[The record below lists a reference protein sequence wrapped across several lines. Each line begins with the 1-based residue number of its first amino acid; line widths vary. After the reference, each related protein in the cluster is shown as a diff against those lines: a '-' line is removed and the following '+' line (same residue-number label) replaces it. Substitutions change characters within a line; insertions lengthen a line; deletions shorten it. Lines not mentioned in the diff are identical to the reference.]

1 MKFSPQRTARWMAA
15 RIFGTMLFLMAL
27 SVASAQTATNIQVT
41 STVQQSSV
49 KRLGVNL
56 GDETYWDSGQL
67 LKNLVFEN
75 PGFEGMKYRSIMI
88 CAAVTSSTC
97 TDDNNYSPQPTG
109 FWTGGTYTIL
119 SGKSAGTS
127 GTIVSST
134 QNPSSCSGCGQ
145 IIQFDKN
152 LNTAVGDYYVLTNN
166 FPGSGDAGW
175 WDNTS
180 GGGTITTETNDLS
193 PETPGKQAIVL
204 NAAAAGKSA
213 LLTSY
218 FDNENGLSFIQLN
231 GAFAVTFRA
240 KGVGGNNQVN
250 VSVQRLESTGFVTYL
265 NQTLTLTNAWQ
276 DYTLP
281 FSANETGNA
290 TGTVQLV
297 FGVGGS
303 TVELDDVSLAQ
314 TNSSA
319 SNPTAFRDDVVN
331 ALKELNPGTIRMM
344 AAGAALGSDIPNQL
358 QVPFARYREGFSTG
372 ATTENAVAYG
382 IHEFLQLCQT
392 VGADPWITIP
402 TATTTTEM
410 TDFIEYL
417 TGTGSDPWSSLRIS
431 RGQSAPWT
439 SVFNKIHIEFG
450 NETWNGSFR
459 GESMDYNAY
468 PGLANQIFGAARQTP
483 GYVASKFDLVLDGFA
498 AGAGYNQILLAGSNQ
513 HDSLDIAPYL
523 LYSANNEAQAT
534 MFGALLAEPEL
545 FEGTTG
551 EVYADIGAVQT
562 APTSTYMNVYET
574 NLGTMVGNITQ
585 TQLDSLTPSIGA
597 GIAHADHQLQ
607 MMRLGVQYQNT
618 FSLPQYNYKRSD
630 GLIAKLWGVVVDM
643 GKTNRRRPQFLTQAM
658 ANAVIGGNMLQT
670 VQTGANPIWNQPLSS
685 DGVILPTAH
694 MLQSFA
700 FQNGSALSTI
710 VFNLNQ
716 TAAVPVTF
724 SGPNAPT
731 GTVQMTQ
738 ITSANI
744 TDNNETADVVA
755 PTTQALNGVN
765 SSTVISLPPF
775 SMTVLTTASN
785 AVAAPAFSVASGT
798 YTTAQ
803 SVSISDATSGA
814 AIYYTTD
821 GSTPTTS
828 STLYNGP
835 VTVSSSETLQ
845 AIATLSGL
853 SPSAM
858 TTATYVI
865 GSAATA
871 ATPAFSVA
879 GGTYSSAQTVNITDA
894 TSGATIYYTT
904 NGTTPT
910 TGSTKYTGS
919 ITVSSSETLKAIAI
933 ATNFSN
939 SAVASATYT
948 IGAATAAT
956 PAFSVAGGT
965 YSSAQTVTITDATSG
980 AAIYYTTNGAA
991 PTTGS
996 TKYAGP
1002 ITVSSSETIEAIAV
1016 AANFTKSAVAS
1027 VSYTISTTAA
1037 TPAFSVAGGTYS
1049 SAQSVTITDATA
1061 GAAVYYTTN
1070 GATPTTGSAK
1080 YTGAITVS
1088 TSETLKAIAVATNF
1102 TNSAVASASY
1112 TISTAAATPTFSL
1125 AAGTYSSAQQL
1136 SMKDTTSNS
1145 AIHYTTNGTTA
1156 TSASPM
1162 YTGPVTISTSETVS
1176 AIAVAYGF
1184 ANSAPATA
1192 AYVIGAKVAA
1202 PPAFSVAAGTYSS
1215 AQSVSIT
1222 DSTSGAAIYY
1232 TTNGSTPTTGST
1244 KYAGAITVSSTETL
1258 KAIAVATNFTNSA
1271 VTTAAYTIATTTAA
1285 RPTYSL
1291 APGIYSTT
1299 QHLSM
1304 SDSTAGTTIYY
1315 TTNGSTPTTASA
1327 KYAGTLTISS
1337 TETINAIAVAP
1348 GAATSPMAT
1357 GTYTIAAAAARPTY
1371 SLAPG
1376 TYSTT
1381 QHLSMSDSTAGTT
1394 IYYTTNGSTPTTA
1407 SAKYAGT
1414 LTISSTETIN
1424 AIAVAPGAATSP
1436 MATGLYT
1443 IASAPADGQA
1453 TAMPT
1458 FSVAPGAYST
1468 AQNVSLASTT
1478 SGATIYYTTNGSTPT
1493 TSSTKYSGAV
1503 QVAATETLS
1512 AIAIAANHTASPV
1525 AKAAYVISV
1534 PAMPGFT
1541 TSELQLHGSAAIVG
1555 TTLRLTNGAPAQ
1567 SAVAWSNAPVPV
1579 SAFTADFTFQL
1590 PTSTADGF
1598 TFTIHNSPTG
1608 TWATGSNAGGL
1619 GYSGIANSV
1628 AIKFALYSDVTNG
1641 MVSQTGLLE
1650 NGQSPSSAQS
1660 IDMSSNLSLHAGHLY
1675 SVHLVYAGTT
1685 LAETV
1690 TDTNTGGVFTHSY
1703 AVNIPSIVGGSNA
1716 YVGFTGSTG
1725 GFTSV
1730 QNLLTWGWAS
1740 QSATTQVAAK

>member
-1 MKFSPQRTARWMAA
+1 MMISHHSRLTSKLSQSF
-15 RIFGTMLFLMAL
+15 FFLLSMGIAL
-27 SVASAQTATNIQVT
+27 VCAIPGIAQSTTTNIQVT
-41 STVQQSSV
+41 SAVQQTSV

-56 GDETYWDSGQL
+56 GDETYWDSGQIT
-67 LKNLVFEN
+67 KNLIFQN
-75 PGFEGMKYRSIMI
+75 PGFEAMKYRSIMV
-88 CAAVTSSTC
+88 CAAVSSNTC

-119 SGKSAGTS
+119 SGNAAGTTGS
-127 GTIVSST
+127 IVSST
-134 QNPSSCSGCGQ
+134 QNPNSSCAGCGQ

-152 LNTAVGDYYVLTNN
+152 LNTSVGDYFVLTNN

-193 PETPGKQAIVL
+193 PETPGKQALAL
-204 NAAAAGKSA
+204 NASAAGTSA
-213 LLTSY
+213 ILTSY
-218 FDNENGLSFIQLN
+218 FDNEGGMGFIQLN
-231 GAFAVTFRA
+231 GNFAVTFRA
-240 KGVGGNNQVN
+240 KGIGGNNQLK
-250 VSVQRLESTGFVTYL
+250 VSVQRMESPTNATYL
-265 NQTLTLTNAWQ
+265 NQTVTLTNTWQ
-276 DYTLP
+276 DYTLT
-281 FSANETGNA
+281 FSANETGSA

-303 TVELDDVSLAQ
+303 SVELDDVSLAQ
-314 TNSSA
+314 TNSST
-319 SNPTAFRDDVVN
+319 SNPTAFRDDVVT
-331 ALKELNPGTIRMM
+331 ALKQLNPGTIRMM

-358 QVPFARYREGFSTG
+358 QVPFARYREGYSTG
-372 ATTENAVAYG
+372 ATSENALSYG

-392 VGADPWITIP
+392 VGSDPWITIP

-417 TGTGSDPWSSLRIS
+417 TGTGSDPWSALRIS

-439 SVFNKIHIEFG
+439 TVFNKIHIEFG

-459 GESMDYNAY
+459 GESMNYNAY

-523 LYSANNEAQAT
+523 LYSVNNEAQAT
-534 MFGALLAEPEL
+534 MFGALFAEPEL

-551 EVYADIGAVQT
+551 EVYADLGAVQT
-562 APTSTYMNVYET
+562 APTSTYMNIYET
-574 NLGTMVGNITQ
+574 NLATLEGNVTQ
-585 TQLDSLTPSIGA
+585 TQLNSLTPSIGA
-597 GIAHADHQLQ
+597 GVAHADHMLQ
-607 MMRLGVQYQNT
+607 MMRLGVQYQNA
-618 FSLPQYNYKRSD
+618 FSLPQYNFKRDD
-630 GLIAKLWGVVVDM
+630 GLIATLWGVVVDM

-670 VQTGANPIWNQPLSS
+670 VQTGANPTWNQPLSS
-685 DGVILPTAH
+685 DAVILPTAH
-694 MLQSFA
+694 ILQSFA

-755 PTTQALNGVN
+755 PTTQTLNGVN
-765 SSTVISLPPF
+765 SSTVISLPPY
-775 SMTVLTTASN
+775 SMTVLTTASS

-803 SVSISDATSGA
+803 SVTISDTTSGA

-828 STLYNGP
+828 SILYSGP

-845 AIATLSGL
+845 AIATLSSL
-853 SPSAM
+853 SPSGM

-865 GSAATA
+865 GS
-871 ATPAFSVA
+871 
-879 GGTYSSAQTVNITDA
+879 
-894 TSGATIYYTT
+894 
-904 NGTTPT
+904 
-910 TGSTKYTGS
+910 
-919 ITVSSSETLKAIAI
+919 
-933 ATNFSN
+933 
-939 SAVASATYT
+939 
-948 IGAATAAT
+948 AATAAT

-980 AAIYYTTNGAA
+980 AAIYYTTNGTT
-991 PTTGS
+991 PTTAS

-1002 ITVSSSETIEAIAV
+1002 ITVSASETLKAIAV
-1016 AANFTKSAVAS
+1016 ATNFTNSGVASATYTISAATAATPAFSVAGGTYSSAQTVTITDATSGAAIYYTTNGSTPTTASTKYAGPITVSASETLKAIAVATNFTNS
-1027 VSYTISTTAA
+1027 GVASASYTISTTAA

-1049 SAQSVTITDATA
+1049 SAQT
-1061 GAAVYYTTN
+1061 
-1070 GATPTTGSAK
+1070 
-1080 YTGAITVS
+1080 
-1088 TSETLKAIAVATNF
+1088 
-1102 TNSAVASASY
+1102 
-1112 TISTAAATPTFSL
+1112 
-1125 AAGTYSSAQQL
+1125 
-1136 SMKDTTSNS
+1136 
-1145 AIHYTTNGTTA
+1145 
-1156 TSASPM
+1156 
-1162 YTGPVTISTSETVS
+1162 VTISDT
-1176 AIAVAYGF
+1176 
-1184 ANSAPATA
+1184 
-1192 AYVIGAKVAA
+1192 
-1202 PPAFSVAAGTYSS
+1202 
-1215 AQSVSIT
+1215 
-1222 DSTSGAAIYY
+1222 TSGAAIYY
-1232 TTNGSTPTTGST
+1232 TTNGGTPTTGST
-1244 KYAGAITVSSTETL
+1244 KYAGPITVSSSETI
-1258 KAIAVATNFTNSA
+1258 KAIAVATNYTNSVVA
-1271 VTTAAYTIATTTAA
+1271 TGTYTIQTVAAT
-1285 RPTYSL
+1285 PTYSL
-1291 APGIYSTT
+1291 APGTYSAT

-1304 SDSTAGTTIYY
+1304 TDSTSGAIIYYTTNGSTPTTASTKYSGAITISSTETIKAIAAATNYTNSAVATGTYTIQTAAAIPTYSLAPGSYSATQHLSMTDSTAGATIYY
-1315 TTNGSTPTTASA
+1315 TTNGSTPTTAST
-1327 KYAGTLTISS
+1327 KYTGALTISS
-1337 TETINAIAVAP
+1337 TETIKAIAVAINY
-1348 GAATSPMAT
+1348 TNSVVAT
-1357 GTYTIAAAAARPTY
+1357 GTYSITTVIPAPVF
-1371 SLAPG
+1371 SLASG
-1376 TYSTT
+1376 TYTGDQT
-1381 QHLSMSDSTAGTT
+1381 LTLTDAMAGIRIFYT
-1394 IYYTTNGSTPTTA
+1394 IGGSTPTAGSQLYSGPIRILGSEVVKAMALTSDSKP
-1407 SAKYAGT
+1407 SAMV
-1414 LTISSTETIN
+1414 S
-1424 AIAVAPGAATSP
+1424 AT
-1436 MATGLYT
+1436 YT
-1443 IASAPADGQA
+1443 IVASTTSATPA
-1453 TAMPT
+1453 TAIPT
-1458 FSVAPGAYST
+1458 FSVAPGTYSSVQT
-1468 AQNVSLASTT
+1468 VSLASAT

-1555 TTLRLTNGAPAQ
+1555 TTLRLTSGAPAQ

-1598 TFTIHNSPTG
+1598 TFTIHNSPVG
-1608 TWATGSNAGGL
+1608 TWAIGSNARGL

-1650 NGQSPSSAQS
+1650 NGQSPTSAQS

-1703 AVNIPSIVGGSNA
+1703 TVNIPSIVGGSNA

-1740 QSATTQVAAK
+1740 QGATTQVAAK